1 MRIRQVILYC
11 LGEDVMGVAKWGP
24 ISGFRLGICG
34 VVERDDR
41 VVPGGWRFPSPSS
54 LIVACSDHDAMD
66 DEQRRQDDWA
76 KDRKNRLPTFTEVLS
91 RRTRPPVDLFMF

>member
-1 MRIRQVILYC
+1 MRPSRCREGQAPL
-11 LGEDVMGVAKWGP
+11 LLLP
-24 ISGFRLGICG
+24 I
-34 VVERDDR
+34 
-41 VVPGGWRFPSPSS
+41 
-54 LIVACSDHDAMD
+54 HDADAAMD

>member
-1 MRIRQVILYC
+1 MKVL
-11 LGEDVMGVAKWGP
+11 
-24 ISGFRLGICG
+24 
-34 VVERDDR
+34 VERQPR
-41 VVPGGWRFPSPSS
+41 NATTAFLSLL
-54 LIVACSDHDAMD
+54 LIVAYSDNAGMD

>member
-1 MRIRQVILYC
+1 MFH
-11 LGEDVMGVAKWGP
+11 GNFA
-24 ISGFRLGICG
+24 
-34 VVERDDR
+34 VVERGRR
-41 VVPGGWRFPSPSS
+41 VVARTQRFS
-54 LIVACSDHDAMD
+54 LLPPTFDADAAMD

>member
-1 MRIRQVILYC
+1 ML
-11 LGEDVMGVAKWGP
+11 
-24 ISGFRLGICG
+24 SGKLND
-34 VVERDDR
+34 VERGDR
-41 VVPGGWRFPSPSS
+41 VVGAPLTST
-54 LIVACSDHDAMD
+54 LVADAAMD

>member
-1 MRIRQVILYC
+1 MSH
-11 LGEDVMGVAKWGP
+11 GN
-24 ISGFRLGICG
+24 FT
-34 VVERDDR
+34 VVERGRR
-41 VVPGGWRFPSPSS
+41 VVARRKRSP
-54 LIVACSDHDAMD
+54 LLPPTFHADAAMD

>member
-1 MRIRQVILYC
+1 MAL
-11 LGEDVMGVAKWGP
+11 LNATTALSLA
-24 ISGFRLGICG
+24 SGAF
-34 VVERDDR
+34 
-41 VVPGGWRFPSPSS
+41 FPPF
-54 LIVACSDHDAMD
+54 LIVAYSDHDAMD

>member
-1 MRIRQVILYC
+1 
-11 LGEDVMGVAKWGP
+11 MGIDKSVWTGK
-24 ISGFRLGICG
+24 CG

-41 VVPGGWRFPSPSS
+41 VVPGGWRFPSLSS